1 MKTSTN
7 LRMKLPE
14 GKDPVDIS
22 DITDNFETLDSYL
35 QNMQTS
41 TSDGSKN
48 TVTFSTASDRNN
60 IASTEALATI
70 MGKIAKWFGD
80 LKAAAFKE
88 VANNDTTTNDG
99 YVADARI
106 VKTHGDEIDAVKS
119 DVSTLSSKVAS
130 FQTGVDALYNK
141 CVSLGVTPSGKT
153 LDAVTNALQNVY
165 NTGYSKGNSAGYNAG
180 VAAADARVDSST
192 ANYKGG
198 YTAGYN
204 AGVAAADAR
213 VDSSTAN
220 YKGGYTAGY
229 NAGVAAADA
238 RVSTSSASYTS
249 GYNSGYSAGKSA
261 ASVKLK
267 YVSNWTANSMSFAE
281 MKLMPS
287 LTKQSDGTWLL
298 DASTCVIK
306 TSSDADWANRDLGR
320 TFSTT
325 TLS

>member
-48 TVTFSTASDRNN
+48 TVTFSTASSRNN
-60 IASTEALATI
+60 IASTESLATI

-213 VDSSTAN
+213 V
-220 YKGGYTAGY
+220 
-229 NAGVAAADA
+229 
-238 RVSTSSASYTS
+238 STSSASYTS

-267 YVSNWTANSMSFAE
+267 YVSNWSAGSMSFTS
-281 MKLMPS
+281 MQLMPT

-298 DASTCVIK
+298 DASTCVIT
-306 TSSDADWANRDLGR
+306 TSSEPDGANRNLSR

>member
-48 TVTFSTASDRNN
+48 TVTFSTASSRNN

-213 VDSSTAN
+213 V
-220 YKGGYTAGY
+220 
-229 NAGVAAADA
+229 
-238 RVSTSSASYTS
+238 STSSASYTS

-267 YVSNWTANSMSFAE
+267 YVSNWTAGSMSFAE

-320 TFSTT
+320 TFSTA

>member
-48 TVTFSTASDRNN
+48 TVTFSTASSRNN
-60 IASTEALATI
+60 IASTESLATI

-80 LKAAAFKE
+80 LKAAAFKD

-106 VKTHGDEIDAVKS
+106 VKTHGDEIDAVKT

-213 VDSSTAN
+213 V
-220 YKGGYTAGY
+220 
-229 NAGVAAADA
+229 
-238 RVSTSSASYTS
+238 STSSASYTS

-267 YVSNWTANSMSFAE
+267 YVSNWTSGSMSFAE

-306 TSSDADWANRDLGR
+306 TSSDADWTNRDLGR

>member
-48 TVTFSTASDRNN
+48 TVTFSTASSRNN
-60 IASTEALATI
+60 IASTESLATI

-80 LKAAAFKE
+80 LKAAAFKD

-213 VDSSTAN
+213 V
-220 YKGGYTAGY
+220 
-229 NAGVAAADA
+229 
-238 RVSTSSASYTS
+238 STSSASYTS

-267 YVSNWTANSMSFAE
+267 YVSNWTAGSMSFAE
-281 MKLMPS
+281 MKLMPA

-298 DASTCVIK
+298 DTSTCIIK
-306 TSSDADWANRDLGR
+306 TSSDGDWANRDLGR